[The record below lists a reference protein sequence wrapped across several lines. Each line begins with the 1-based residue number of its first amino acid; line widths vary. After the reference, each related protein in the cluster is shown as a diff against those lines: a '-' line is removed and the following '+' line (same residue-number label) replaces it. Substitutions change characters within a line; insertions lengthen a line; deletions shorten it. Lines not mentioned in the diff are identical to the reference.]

1 MTNLE
6 FHIFKDKWSY
16 IVLKRKKSINVAE
29 KQKAQTLESTAVR
42 TASSTI
48 APPNQNKVEV
58 TQIIC

>member
-29 KQKAQTLESTAVR
+29 KQKAQTLES
-42 TASSTI
+42 
-48 APPNQNKVEV
+48 
-58 TQIIC
+58 